1 MSDITL
7 NTKRFTLTYGF
18 DGASTNDLVRI
29 AAQAIDYA
37 GEISLAH
44 SQTRK
49 DIPVAYCVFGTHFR
63 TETTNADH
71 ETTMANVI
79 NAIREDA
86 DCIDAD
92 YDQFSFEYDGMT
104 FRIVTEDV
112 MDSMKTDA
120 IDNMV
125 EEANYELEQLK
136 KDSCYVSNYVTIDED
151 MFRRDAEYDVDS
163 WVSPYDGVVHEMFVN
178 EYGAGRTCFGYANDA
193 DPNVVIRRETLFM
206 IRED

>member
-7 NTKRFTLTYGF
+7 NTKRFTLTSGF
-18 DGASTNDLVRI
+18 DGASTNDLIRI

-37 GEISLAH
+37 GEVSRIH
-44 SQTRK
+44 GQIRK

-79 NAIREDA
+79 NALRENA
-86 DCIDAD
+86 DCIDGND
-92 YDQFSFEYDGMT
+92 YGFSFEYDGMT

-112 MDSMKTDA
+112 MESMKQDA
-120 IDNMV
+120 LDNMV
-125 EEANYELEQLK
+125 EEAQYELERLK
-136 KDSCYVSNYVTIDED
+136 KDACYLANYITIDED
-151 MFRRDAEYDVDS
+151 MFRRDMEYDVDN
-163 WVSPYDGVVHEMFVN
+163 WVSPYDGVVHEMYVN
-178 EYGAGRTCFGYANDA
+178 EYDSGDGSIVT
-193 DPNVVIRRETLFM
+193 RRETLYM

>member
-1 MSDITL
+1 MSDITS
-7 NTKRFTLTYGF
+7 NTKRFTSAIGF
-18 DGASTNDLVRI
+18 AGASTNDLVRI

-37 GEISLAH
+37 GEISLVH
-44 SQTRK
+44 SQIRK

-92 YDQFSFEYDGMT
+92 DDQFTFEYDGMT
-104 FRIVTEDV
+104 FRVVTEEV
-112 MDSMKTDA
+112 MDSMKEDA
-120 IDNMV
+120 ITNMID
-125 EEANYELEQLK
+125 EAYYELEQLK
-136 KDSCYVSNYVTIDED
+136 KNSCYVSNYVTLDED
-151 MFRRDAEYDVDS
+151 MFRRDAQHDVDS
-163 WVSPYDGVVHEMFVN
+163 WVSHYDGVVHEMYWC
-178 EYGAGRTCFGYANDA
+178 EYGAGRTCCGYANDA
-193 DPNVVIRRETLFM
+193 SSDTVIRRGTLYM

>member
-7 NTKRFTLTYGF
+7 NTKRFTSASGF
-18 DGASTNDLVRI
+18 DGASTNDLIRI

-44 SQTRK
+44 SQIRK

-86 DCIDAD
+86 DCIDAND
-92 YDQFSFEYDGMT
+92 YGFSFHYDGMT
-104 FRIVTEDV
+104 FRIVTEEV
-112 MDSMKTDA
+112 MESMKQDA
-120 IDNMV
+120 RDNMIDD
-125 EEANYELEQLK
+125 ANYELERLK
-136 KDSCYVSNYVTIDED
+136 KDACSLTNYIIIDED
-151 MFRRDAEYDVDS
+151 MFRRDMEYDIDN
-163 WVSPYDGVVHEMFVN
+163 WVSHYDGVVHEMYVN
-178 EYGAGRTCFGYANDA
+178 EYGAGRTCCGYANDA
-193 DPNVVIRRETLFM
+193 NSDVVIRRETLFM

>member
-7 NTKRFTLTYGF
+7 NTKRFTGASGF
-18 DGASTNDLVRI
+18 DGASDNDLVRI

-37 GEISLAH
+37 GEISLVH
-44 SQTRK
+44 SQIRR

-63 TETTNADH
+63 YETTNADH

-86 DCIDAD
+86 DCIDGSD
-92 YDQFSFEYDGMT
+92 DQFTFEYDGMT
-104 FRIVTEDV
+104 FRVVTEDV
-112 MDSMKTDA
+112 MDRMKALA
-120 IDNMV
+120 IDSMV

-151 MFRRDAEYDVDS
+151 MFRRDMEHDVDS

-178 EYGAGRTCFGYANDA
+178 EYDSGDGSIVT
-193 DPNVVIRRETLFM
+193 RRETLFM

>member
-7 NTKRFTLTYGF
+7 NTRRFTLTSGF
-18 DGASTNDLVRI
+18 AGASDNDLVRI

-37 GEISLAH
+37 GEISLEH
-44 SQTRK
+44 SQIRR

-86 DCIDAD
+86 DCIDPED
-92 YDQFSFEYDGMT
+92 DEFTFEYDGMT

-112 MDSMKTDA
+112 MDSMKQDA
-120 IDNMV
+120 LDNMV

-151 MFRRDAEYDVDS
+151 MFRRDAEHDVDS
-163 WVSPYDGVVHEMFVN
+163 WVSPYDGTVHEMFVN
-178 EYGAGRTCFGYANDA
+178 EYDSGDGSIVT
-193 DPNVVIRRETLFM
+193 RRETLFM

>member
-7 NTKRFTLTYGF
+7 NTKRFTLTSGF
-18 DGASTNDLVRI
+18 AGASTNDLVRI

-37 GEISLAH
+37 GEISLVH
-44 SQTRK
+44 SQIRK

-86 DCIDAD
+86 DCIDPD
-92 YDQFSFEYDGMT
+92 TVQFLFDYDGMT
-104 FRIVTEDV
+104 FRIMTEDV
-112 MDSMKTDA
+112 MESMKQDAMDSM
-120 IDNMV
+120 V
-125 EEANYELEQLK
+125 YEAQHELEQMK
-136 KDSCYVSNYVTIDED
+136 KNACYLSNYITIDED
-151 MFRRDAEYDVDS
+151 MFRRDMEMDVDN

-178 EYGAGRTCFGYANDA
+178 EYDSGDGSIVT
-193 DPNVVIRRETLFM
+193 RRETLFM

>member
-7 NTKRFTLTYGF
+7 NTSRFTLTSGF
-18 DGASTNDLVRI
+18 AGASTNDLVRI

-37 GEISLAH
+37 GEISLVH
-44 SQTRK
+44 SQIRR

-71 ETTMANVI
+71 EKTMANVI

-92 YDQFSFEYDGMT
+92 DDQFSFEYDGMT
-104 FRIVTEDV
+104 FRIMTEDV
-112 MDSMKTDA
+112 MENMKQDA
-120 IDNMV
+120 INSMIDEAQYELDQLK
-125 EEANYELEQLK
+125 EEACYLTNYI
-136 KDSCYVSNYVTIDED
+136 TIDED
-151 MFRRDAEYDVDS
+151 MFRRDMEYDIDNL
-163 WVSPYDGVVHEMFVN
+163 VSPYDGVVHEMFVN
-178 EYGAGRTCFGYANDA
+178 EYDSGDGSIVT
-193 DPNVVIRRETLFM
+193 RRETLFM

>member
-1 MSDITL
+1 MSDITS
-7 NTKRFTLTYGF
+7 NTKRFTLTSGF
-18 DGASTNDLVRI
+18 AGASTNDLIRI

-37 GEISLAH
+37 GEISLVH
-44 SQTRK
+44 SQIRK

-92 YDQFSFEYDGMT
+92 DDQFTFEYDGMT
-104 FRIVTEDV
+104 FRVVTEEV
-112 MDSMKTDA
+112 MDSMKEDA
-120 IDNMV
+120 ITSMLD
-125 EEANYELEQLK
+125 EAYYELEQLK
-136 KDSCYVSNYVTIDED
+136 KNSCYVSNYVTLDED
-151 MFRRDAEYDVDS
+151 MFRRDMEMDVDS
-163 WVSPYDGVVHEMFVN
+163 WVSPYDGVVHEMYWC
-178 EYGAGRTCFGYANDA
+178 EYGAGRTCCGYANDA
-193 DPNVVIRRETLFM
+193 SSDTVIRRGTLYM

>member
-7 NTKRFTLTYGF
+7 NTKRFT
-18 DGASTNDLVRI
+18 GASTNDLVRI

-37 GEISLAH
+37 GEISLVH
-44 SQTRK
+44 SQIRR

-63 TETTNADH
+63 YETKNADY

-86 DCIDAD
+86 DCIDAND
-92 YDQFSFEYDGMT
+92 YGFSFEYDGMT
-104 FRIVTEDV
+104 FRVVTEDV
-112 MDSMKTDA
+112 MDSMKQDA
-120 IDNMV
+120 LDNMV

-151 MFRRDAEYDVDS
+151 MFRRDAEHDVDS

-178 EYGAGRTCFGYANDA
+178 EYDSGDGSIVT
-193 DPNVVIRRETLFM
+193 RRETLFM